1 MQVESL
7 VMARTRCASFVFM
20 SGLILVPLV
29 ACHPAPAPGVV
40 ATVNG
45 KEILRSD
52 LDRKYQIY
60 RMNLGNAPQTPSA
73 DEADMLRLET
83 LRQMIDDEILQQRAA
98 KLNVVASDEDVNARL
113 TEMKAPFTQEE
124 WDKQLKDRSETL
136 DDLKKDIRHDLTQSK
151 LLNKEIE
158 SRINITDS
166 EISAFYA
173 AHKSDFNLIEPQYRI
188 AWIVATGAPAQQTG
202 NLQNNKAASDT
213 DAKKKMQLLH
223 AKLES
228 GEDFGAV
235 AMQYSEDPGTAS
247 SGGDR
252 GFVRES
258 DLRSN
263 PEVYDAIS
271 KLKPGQYTDVL
282 SVPDG
287 SIPGHHVIEYAI
299 FRLIGREPAGQREL
313 NDVKV
318 QGTIRQGLRNGHA
331 QLLKSAY
338 IEKLRDEAKVNNYLA
353 DQILKEGAH

>member
-1 MQVESL
+1 MQVEL
-7 VMARTRCASFVFM
+7 FVTARTRCAGFVVV
-20 SGLILVPLV
+20 SGMLLVPLA
-29 ACHPAPAPGVV
+29 ACHRAPAPDVV
-40 ATVNG
+40 ATVNS

-60 RMNLGNAPQTPSA
+60 RMNLGNSPQEPSP
-73 DEADMLRLET
+73 DQADMLRLET
-83 LRQMIDDEILQQRAA
+83 LRQIIDDEILQQRAA

-124 WDKQLKDRSETL
+124 WDKQLKDRNETL

-173 AHKSDFNLIEPQYRI
+173 AHKSEFNLIEPQYRV
-188 AWIVATGAPAQQTG
+188 AWIVATGAATQQTG
-202 NLQNNKAASDT
+202 NLQNNKASNDA
-213 DAKKKMQLLH
+213 DAKKKMQALH
-223 AKLES
+223 AKLEN

-235 AMQYSEDPGTAS
+235 AMQYSEDPNTAS

-252 GFVRES
+252 GFVLES
-258 DLRSN
+258 ALHSD
-263 PEVYDAIS
+263 PEAYNAIT

-282 SVPDG
+282 PVLDG
-287 SIPGHHVIEYAI
+287 SSPGHRVIGYAI
-299 FRLIGREPAGQREL
+299 YRLIGREPAGQREL
-313 NDVKV
+313 NDAKV
-318 QGTIRQGLRNGHA
+318 QGTIRQGLRNNHA

-338 IEKLRDEAKVNNYLA
+338 IEMLRDDAKVHNYLA